1 MKPQI
6 PQKTVEKWQRI
17 VDLIARVA
25 EVPASLVM
33 RTDAPHHSVFVTS
46 QSENNPYQV
55 GCRFTLNEKL
65 YCYGVLQ
72 NDGELFVEDATCDP
86 DWADN
91 DDMEHGMSFYI
102 GYPLKWPDG
111 AVFGTICVLDSR
123 RNRRATLFREGLKE
137 FAGVIESDLEL
148 FTEISRRTALEAEL
162 QTTLDELEQ
171 RVTRRTADLEEAN
184 TALRVL
190 LGSLEKAREE
200 YDLKLL
206 RQIKGLV
213 LPHMSRLRIRLG
225 DDPVGTASLD
235 MIEEQLNA
243 ITTSVSGQLMSTMEK
258 LTPAEREVAQMIMR
272 GHSTKD
278 IARTLSRGHSTV
290 EFHRNNIRAKLGL
303 RNSGRNLRSLLLS
316 MD

>member
-111 AVFGTICVLDSR
+111 TVFGTICVLDSR

-243 ITTSVSGQLMSTMEK
+243 ITTSVSGQLMTTMEK

-316 MD
+316 MR

>member
-1 MKPQI
+1 M
-6 PQKTVEKWQRI
+6 
-17 VDLIARVA
+17 
-25 EVPASLVM
+25 
-33 RTDAPHHSVFVTS
+33 
-46 QSENNPYQV
+46 
-55 GCRFTLNEKL
+55 
-65 YCYGVLQ
+65 
-72 NDGELFVEDATCDP
+72 
-86 DWADN
+86 
-91 DDMEHGMSFYI
+91 
-102 GYPLKWPDG
+102 
-111 AVFGTICVLDSR
+111 LDSR

-171 RVTRRTADLEEAN
+171 RVTRRTSDLEEAN

-316 MD
+316 MR

>member
-171 RVTRRTADLEEAN
+171 RVTRRTSDLEEAN

-243 ITTSVSGQLMSTMEK
+243 ITTSVSGQLMTTMEK